1 MNHESGEAGGGVT
14 DPGDEA
20 EIVSAPVGIRL
31 DALEMVGKGRL
42 VALAHVTL
50 TVGDIEMRIH
60 GLQITRD
67 YVGWLCKSPLYRDS
81 SGIWRQCVG
90 LPQTHLQCGSGTRW
104 R

>member
-1 MNHESGEAGGGVT
+1 MSSETDSYVT
-14 DPGDEA
+14 TAAVDVRARSPG
-20 EIVSAPVGIRL
+20 RT
-31 DALEMVGKGRL
+31 VGKGTL